1 MDDMAFLKDLGLII
15 YEEGTVHLTI
25 AGLLFVGKE
34 TSIKKFLP
42 QTEVIYLKYK
52 NESDIEY
59 NTRLDLKQPIITILD
74 RLTEKI
80 QNDNKILNIQIGL
93 FRMEV
98 ADYSEKVFQEALLN
112 ALSHRDYESMASIY
126 VKQYPGH
133 ILIENPGG
141 FLDGITEN
149 NIITHAS

>member
-1 MDDMAFLKDLGLII
+1 M
-15 YEEGTVHLTI
+15 
-25 AGLLFVGKE
+25 FVGKK

-42 QTEVIYLKYK
+42 QAEVIYLKYK

-112 ALSHRDYESMASIY
+112 ALSHALSESSDKRCYE
-126 VKQYPGH
+126 KK
-133 ILIENPGG
+133 
-141 FLDGITEN
+141 
-149 NIITHAS
+149 NIMRS

>member
-42 QTEVIYLKYK
+42 QAEVIYLKYK

-80 QNDNKILNIQIGL
+80 QNDNKIWL
-93 FRMEV
+93 FIN
-98 ADYSEKVFQEALLN
+98 KC
-112 ALSHRDYESMASIY
+112 
-126 VKQYPGH
+126 G
-133 ILIENPGG
+133 
-141 FLDGITEN
+141 
-149 NIITHAS
+149 